1 MTDPIFLD
9 FETEAIGPRPEQYP
23 PKPVGLAVL
32 DRTNQ
37 FKSTYY
43 SFAHDSNNNC
53 AYEDV
58 RRLLIRIWESG
69 RSICFHNA
77 MFDMSVIIERFDLP
91 FLEPER
97 VHDTL
102 VLAFLH
108 DPYVRSL
115 ALKELCVEWLNI
127 QPEERD
133 QLFDWLVAHIPAVAK
148 KPKSAGAY
156 IARGPADLVGM
167 YAEADVTLTA
177 KLWDFTLMVRE
188 TMPVAYLREIA
199 LMPVLLENSK
209 LGIRVDRDG
218 LTACLEKALIDIK
231 QCEVWLDRYFECA
244 EAEINYNS
252 GAQLIQLIQSKG
264 CYDQNKKWPMSDK
277 GTLLS
282 DKDTLAN
289 VVTDETLVSVLRH
302 RDVLVKLT
310 GTYIEPWLEQSATS
324 GRIYTEWNTVRGEA
338 GGTRTGRLSSRP
350 SIQTMP
356 SRGPKTPLPLEI
368 HDLIIPKVRQYILPD
383 DGHSMIAADFN
394 AQELRLFAYFED
406 GKLKEQYQQ
415 NPKADLHTFSKTLM
429 SEKIGKDIP
438 RDYIKTLSF
447 GILYG
452 AGPKKLSEMLK
463 IPYAEARE
471 LMDLYKNEVATGLAG
486 INEDLISR
494 YRAKI
499 PFKTIG
505 GRLVKGEPPKIIK
518 GKLMEFGF
526 KSLNTLIQGSGA
538 DQAKQAMINYAKSA
552 DHSRLLL
559 SLHDEIVITCEKGYE
574 EQEAIKLQY
583 AMEHAFTL
591 DVPFVAGTII
601 GNNFAEVK

>member
-37 FKSTYY
+37 FKSTYH

-53 AYEDV
+53 SYDDV

-77 MFDMSVIIERFDLP
+77 MFDMSVIVEKFNLP
-91 FLEPER
+91 FISPER

-133 QLFDWLVAHIPAVAK
+133 QLFEWLVSHIPEVAK
-148 KPKSAGAY
+148 KPKTAGAY

-177 KLWDFTLMVRE
+177 KLWDYTLSVRE
-188 TMPVAYLREIA
+188 SMPDAYLREIA

-218 LTACLEKALIDIK
+218 LTACLEKAMTDIK
-231 QCEVWLDRYFECA
+231 QCEDWLNKYFA
-244 EAEINYNS
+244 IDGINYNS
-252 GAQLIQLIQSKG
+252 GAQLIQIIQAKG
-264 CYDQNKKWPMSDK
+264 CYDSSKKWPVSDK

-282 DKDTLAN
+282 DKDTLDDLI
-289 VVTDETLVSVLRH
+289 TDPDLSSVLRH

-310 GTYIEPWLEQSATS
+310 GTYIEPWLEQSALS

-383 DGHSMIAADFN
+383 EGDSMIACDYN

-406 GKLKEQYQQ
+406 GKLKEQYIKD
-415 NPKADLHTFSKTLM
+415 PKADLHTFSKTLM
-429 SEKIGKDIP
+429 SEKLGKDIP

-471 LMDLYKNEVATGLAG
+471 LMDLYKSEVATGLSG
-486 INEDLISR
+486 INDDLMSR

-499 PFKTIG
+499 PFKTVG
-505 GRLVKGEPPKIIK
+505 GRLIKGEPPKIIR
-518 GKLMEFGF
+518 GRLMEFGF

-538 DQAKQAMINYAKSA
+538 DMAKKAMIDYANA
-552 DHSRLLL
+552 ATHSRLLL
-559 SLHDEIVITCEKGYE
+559 SLHDEIVISCKKGYE
-574 EQEAIKLQY
+574 QQELKKLESS
-583 AMEHAFTL
+583 MVNAFKM
-591 DVPFVAGTII
+591 DVPFIAEAVV